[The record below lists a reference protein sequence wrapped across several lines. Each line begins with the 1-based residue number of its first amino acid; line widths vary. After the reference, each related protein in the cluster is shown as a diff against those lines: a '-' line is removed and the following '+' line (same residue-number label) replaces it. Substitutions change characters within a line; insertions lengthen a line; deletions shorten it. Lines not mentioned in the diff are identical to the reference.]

1 MTKTK
6 LGPSTIMFPYPTV
19 LVGAMVNGKSNFMT
33 ASWVGIA
40 CSAPPAISVA
50 IRQERFTYKGIV
62 ENQTFSINVPG
73 SKLVKATDFC
83 GIYSGRDNNKIDLFN
98 IFYGKIDTAP
108 LIEECPL
115 NLECKVIHTVEVG
128 SHTVFIGEI
137 METHVNEDCL
147 TKGKPDIKKI
157 DPIIYATG
165 TRQYHKIGD
174 KIGRAFKIGDK
185 KNLKD
190 KQ

>member
-1 MTKTK
+1 MTKAK

-19 LVGAMVNGKSNFMT
+19 LVGAMVNGKPNFMT

-40 CSAPPAISVA
+40 CSNPPAISVA
-50 IRQERFTYKGIV
+50 IRPERHTYKGVV

-147 TKGKPDIKKI
+147 TKGKPDINKI

>member
-6 LGPSTIMFPYPTV
+6 LGPNTIMFPYPTV
-19 LVGAMVNGKSNFMT
+19 LVGAMVNGKPNFMT

-40 CSAPPAISVA
+40 CSNPPAISVA
-50 IRQERFTYKGIV
+50 IRPERYTYKGVI
-62 ENQTFSINVPG
+62 EHNTFSINVPG
-73 SKLVKATDFC
+73 SNLAKATDFC
-83 GIYSGRDNNKIDLFN
+83 GIYSGRDNDKTSLFH
-98 IFYGKIDTAP
+98 IFYGKLENVP

-115 NLECKVIHTVEVG
+115 NLECKVIHTIEIG
-128 SHTVFIGEI
+128 THTLFIGEI
-137 METHVNEDCL
+137 METHANDDCL
-147 TKGKPDIKKI
+147 TNGKPDIKKI

-174 KIGRAFKIGDK
+174 EIGRAFKIGDK

-190 KQ
+190 KL

>member
-1 MTKTK
+1 MRSNITKTK
-6 LGPSTIMFPYPTV
+6 LGPSTVMFPYPTV
-19 LVGAMVNGKSNFMT
+19 LVGTTISGKPNFMT

-40 CSAPPAISVA
+40 CSNPPAISVA
-50 IRQERFTYKGIV
+50 IRPERYTYNGVI
-62 ENQTFSINVPG
+62 ENNTFSINVPG
-73 SKLVKATDFC
+73 SNLAKATDFC
-83 GIYSGRDNNKIDLFN
+83 GIYSGRDNDKTSLFN

-137 METHVNEDCL
+137 METHANEDCL
-147 TKGKPDIKKI
+147 TNDKPDIKKI

-165 TRQYHKIGD
+165 SRQYHKVGD
-174 KIGRAFKIGDK
+174 EIGRAYKIGS
-185 KNLKD
+185 KD
-190 KQ
+190 